1 MTTYYVSS
9 EIGSDNNAGTSAT
22 SPLATLQA
30 AADLVNPATLCEVMN
45 GTYTNGGGNDVLT
58 ISTSGTASAPITFEA
73 APGATPLIDS
83 RAHGRELRSMP
94 PTSPSTVSRWLV
106 TRLAL
111 HLAQALADSSP
122 GESLLDGNGIGV
134 DLNDQTANFHNIIIE
149 NNTIYNEPGAGIAT
163 IGADYLQILN
173 NNVHDNAHWSA
184 YGQSGISI
192 AASVNFDNAP
202 GPHIIV
208 SGNTSV
214 NNAELVP
221 EYRANA
227 ITDGEGIILDSNHGY
242 TGGFLVQNNT
252 THGNSGPGIE
262 ALGSDN
268 AVITG
273 NTTTGDLTNPN
284 LVSQGEIFN
293 NQSQQCYDHQ
303 QYHRHSSTAPAASGR
318 TCGQWR
324 I

>member
-1 MTTYYVSS
+1 VGTVAFPVSTTGAISNALKEGDLTTYYVSA
-9 EIGSDNNAGTSAT
+9 EIGNDRNAGTSAT

-30 AADLVNPATLCEVMN
+30 AADLTKPGDTVQVMN
-45 GTYTNGGGNDVLT
+45 GTYSNGGNDVLT
-58 ISTSGTASAPITFEA
+58 ISTSGTAGAPITFEA
-73 APGATPLIDS
+73 APGATPVIDTQG
-83 RAHGRELRSMP
+83 AWLGIEINANYI
-94 PTSPSTVSRWLV
+94 TVSGFTV
-106 TRLAL
+106 VGTAANYT
-111 HLAQALADSSP
+111 LAQALAGSTP
-122 GESLLDGNGIGV
+122 GDPTFNGVGIGV
-134 DLNDQTANFHNIIIE
+134 ALNDQSANFHNIIIE
-149 NNTIYNEPGAGIAT
+149 NNTIYNNAGAGIGT

-184 YGQSGISI
+184 YGQSGITI

-227 ITDGEGIILDSNHGY
+227 ITDGEGIILDSNWGY

-262 ALGSDN
+262 TLGSNN

-273 NTTTGDLTNPN
+273 T
-284 LVSQGEIFN
+284 
-293 NQSQQCYDHQ
+293 
-303 QYHRHSSTAPAASGR
+303 
-318 TCGQWR
+318 
-324 I
+324 